1 VENRPPNIEL
11 YPSIWLNKSPSS
23 SSLLNLISWGQQLP
37 CTWEL
42 RKLIGVPLWIHASF
56 LWMVLVC
63 FFDTIKGIFKLT
75 FTSIL
80 IKKKEPTLLIIR
92 LFIFRNLQEGFFF
105 LKKKE
110 NLREV
115 LLNFYVIIIL
125 SSYDNTIYLHNSLK
139 NK

>member
-1 VENRPPNIEL
+1 
-11 YPSIWLNKSPSS
+11 
-23 SSLLNLISWGQQLP
+23 
-37 CTWEL
+37 
-42 RKLIGVPLWIHASF
+42 
-56 LWMVLVC
+56 
-63 FFDTIKGIFKLT
+63 
-75 FTSIL
+75 
-80 IKKKEPTLLIIR
+80 LIIR